1 MLHIHNITL
10 EGPDLS
16 GKTSLF
22 NNLHE
27 LTNYKYNIQDRSEL
41 SMLCY
46 AKMYKR
52 DTSIWHQRL
61 KRKLNDLNHMMIVLL
76 PTFSTLIKRLDKR
89 GDTHQT
95 KDSLRTLY
103 KIFCDYVAMYQNYG
117 TVVCIKGEH
126 AQRPLAAIVLSRIK
140 ERETS
145 DTDLISSFISK
156 NTYASQ
162 DNLAGLEAH
171 PVKLSLDLKSQFEKG
186 DLWSVLEH
194 EEESEYYLKI
204 LRSVLKNIDDEI
216 EGINEHNVKQDVT
229 KTRRFIY
236 TDSTCISLFHTM
248 YRPGALHGGRLNFY
262 AVCRST
268 DVYNILPFDLK
279 FLVLLCKTVRNCI
292 KIPDQ
297 KEMTLELTMHS
308 AHIPALPNMRFEA

>member
-16 GKTSLF
+16 GKTTLF
-22 NNLHE
+22 DNLHE

-52 DTSIWHQRL
+52 DTSVWHQRL
-61 KRKLNDLNHMMIVLL
+61 RRKLNDLNHIMIVLL
-76 PTFSTLIKRLDKR
+76 PTFSELVERFDER

-95 KDSLRTLY
+95 RDSLQELY
-103 KIFCDYVAMYQNYG
+103 NIFYDYVSMYRNYS
-117 TVVCIKGEH
+117 TIVCISDVLNRH
-126 AQRPLAAIVLSRIK
+126 ALASMVLSHIK
-140 ERETS
+140 KRETA
-145 DTDLISSFISK
+145 DTDLISSFVSK

-162 DNLAGLEAH
+162 DNLAGFEAH
-171 PVKLSLDLKSQFEKG
+171 PVKLSLDLKPQFEKG
-186 DLWSVLEH
+186 DLWSVLDNEK
-194 EEESEYYLKI
+194 ESEYYLKI
-204 LRSVLKNIDDEI
+204 LRSVLKNIEN
-216 EGINEHNVKQDVT
+216 EMAGINEYNVKQDMT

-279 FLVLLCKTVRNCI
+279 FLVLLCKAVRNCI

-308 AHIPALPNMRFEA
+308 AHVPALPNIVKE